1 LTAAGGRSG
10 TFSTLDTTNLSSGYS
25 YSLSYDTND
34 AYLTIAPS
42 ADYTQQS
49 LVNTAANLQGTFALQ
64 NSILNSSLGYDCNLF
79 GPNGI
84 CISTGGRNTAVQ
96 AEGINNT
103 SALLIAA
110 YKVMPKIRIGAYA
123 DQNLSTQAPGTVK
136 LGNNTPLLGL
146 FAAWNER
153 LDGTGLEVKASASYG
168 QKTATVTRGVVVT
181 SEPGSGSSNLTTQGA
196 QLVAKYGFAVT
207 PKTIV
212 TPYAGLRYSQ
222 TNMGGYTESTSAAVT
237 SPLTY
242 QALNTNATTLLAGAS
257 ATHQLTPKTTI
268 FASAGVEFDT
278 NTANGS
284 YSATSAN
291 IAGLTPI
298 NFNPT
303 AVNTRPTATVGA
315 YYDLEKNQR
324 LGIVGGY
331 AQTSFKAVSTTS
343 VMATYTI
350 GF

>member
-1 LTAAGGRSG
+1 
-10 TFSTLDTTNLSSGYS
+10 
-25 YSLSYDTND
+25 
-34 AYLTIAPS
+34 
-42 ADYTQQS
+42 
-49 LVNTAANLQGTFALQ
+49 
-64 NSILNSSLGYDCNLF
+64 
-79 GPNGI
+79 
-84 CISTGGRNTAVQ
+84 VQ

-153 LDGTGLEVKASASYG
+153 LDGTGTEVKVSAAYG
-168 QKTATVTRGVVVT
+168 QKSATVTRSVVVT

-222 TNMGGYTESTSAAVT
+222 TNMGGYTESTSTSVT

-257 ATHQLTPKTTI
+257 ATHQLNPKTTI
-268 FASAGVEFDT
+268 FASAGIEFDT

-303 AVNTRPTATVGA
+303 AVSTRPTATVGA